1 MRDTNQRPLGLTVT
15 VILIVG
21 VLATACNAVKH
32 PTAADSVHAAADVQ
46 NFASETAFCV
56 SEINR
61 LRATIGAAPLART
74 DRLENFATEAARVD
88 TEEGVPHTHFRR
100 TNGGNGTAFAENT
113 IPWWKMSSHGSV
125 RNVIREGLQQM
136 WAQGPGG
143 THYENMRGNYT
154 EVGCGVFTANGEVTI
169 SQDFR

>member
-1 MRDTNQRPLGLTVT
+1 MHDTNKRPLGITLT
-15 VILIVG
+15 VILVLG
-21 VLATACNAVKH
+21 VLATACNAAKH
-32 PTAADSVHAAADVQ
+32 PTAADSVAAEVQ
-46 NFASETAFCV
+46 NFASESAFCV

-61 LRATIGAAPLART
+61 LRATIGAPALAST

-88 TEEGVPHTHFRR
+88 TQEGVPHTHFRR

-113 IPWWKMSSHGSV
+113 IPWWKVSSHGNV
-125 RNVIREGLQQM
+125 RNVIREGLAQM
-136 WAQGPGG
+136 WSQGPGG

-154 EVGCGVFTANGEVTI
+154 EVGCGVFTANGEVTV